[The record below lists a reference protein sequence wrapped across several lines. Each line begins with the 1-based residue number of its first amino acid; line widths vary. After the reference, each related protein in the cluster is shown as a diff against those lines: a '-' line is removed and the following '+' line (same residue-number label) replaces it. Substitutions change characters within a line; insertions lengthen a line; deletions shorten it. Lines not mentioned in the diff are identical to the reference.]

1 MTIMKIMKK
10 ILLSVFAIVLFLY
23 QIPFF
28 GKVLAQT
35 DTETPIICGCPSEI
49 NKIYQDRGTGETCV
63 TDFATFKEDPTVNHL
78 WVEDAEITAQG
89 KADDRARQFIYWV
102 VTNGS
107 IDNHPVLFKIW
118 STVRNVSYFFV
129 ILVAAVMGLGM
140 IISQRSNFNANIK
153 VWPSVM
159 KILAI
164 LLFITFSAS
173 LVITII
179 QLSDILMKFFIENL
193 GGKDLFNIYF
203 ASISQEKNY
212 LDFVG
217 CRDLNIRVQEA
228 YKAEMM
234 LLKLTNVSYYV
245 MGGMLILRK
254 VLLWFLLFVSPFLPL
269 LMPFVFIRNIG
280 WIWIGV
286 FFQWVFYGP
295 LFALFLGAL
304 ASIWKAGIPFVFDF
318 SRVGTTQGY
327 IFPTAINILY
337 GGPAQRLA
345 ILNNGNYVDTFT
357 EYIITLI
364 MLWAVTFF
372 PWWLLRIFRDYCCE
386 GIIAMKNILMS
397 MYDQQRGSP
406 PTPPGPTP
414 TPTTIGTSLN
424 IPREVE
430 IPIKVRLETAEEIK
444 KAKTEEISRSLNMTA
459 TKLTDIAH
467 FETNKQ
473 VNQTVQKNLNFL
485 QNPIQAATTTDR
497 QKYMTLRTELY
508 NRALKNDQLAKGILS
523 SISTSRIEQTERRQE
538 ILRSIPQMVPV
549 THVVSMK
556 VKMPQENV
564 KLVTASLAGNNSVV
578 AAVAQKTQLQAAQ
591 IKTVLTSLHKNIDE
605 SPAQVTQ
612 KVAEQSG
619 VKKEEVVK
627 IIENLPAS
635 VKENKEVVQTVVDSV
650 TQPEKNIEKTV
661 SIPPSISLEDYEQVK
676 KMWKQQYEKGEVP
689 VAENIKTREQWVEQ
703 DIVFITNTLNKLLSP
718 NDELRQQG
726 LDDIGYILPIFLI
739 NNLKG
744 EELIVYLKA
753 KLEAAKAVEEEKQ
766 KEKEI
771 EERLKAKTEEE
782 FVEVAKPK
790 EQEKAQEMKMEEK
803 MEIPEEKKVEENKP
817 EDQMTNDKSNP
828 KS

>member
-1 MTIMKIMKK
+1 MKK
-10 ILLSVFAIVLFLY
+10 ILLSLFIIAFVFYLTPFLGKVFAQGVQQQFL
-23 QIPFF
+23 QSN
-28 GKVLAQT
+28 QQ
-35 DTETPIICGCPSEI
+35 EPIICGCPSEL

-63 TDFATFKEDPTVNHL
+63 TDFATFQQDPGVNHI
-78 WVEDAEITAQG
+78 WVEDAEITSQG
-89 KADDRARQFIYWV
+89 KADDRARQFVYWV
-102 VTNGS
+102 VTHSS
-107 IDNHPVLFKIW
+107 INNHPALFKIW

-129 ILVAAVMGLGM
+129 IIVAAIMGLGM
-140 IISQRSNFNANIK
+140 IITQRSSFNTNIK

-159 KILAI
+159 KIIAV

-228 YKAEMM
+228 YKSEMM
-234 LLKLTNVSYYV
+234 LLKLTNISYYV
-245 MGGMLILRK
+245 MGGMLLLRTI
-254 VLLWFLLFVSPFLPL
+254 LLWFLLFVSPFLAL

-304 ASIWKAGIPFVFDF
+304 ASIWKAGIPFIFDF
-318 SRVGTTQGY
+318 SRAGKTEGY
-327 IFPTAINILY
+327 IYPTAINILY
-337 GGPAQRLA
+337 GGPAQTLS
-345 ILNNGNYVDTFT
+345 ILNNGNYIDTFT
-357 EYIITLI
+357 EYVITLI

-386 GIIAMKNILMS
+386 GIVAMKNILMS

-406 PTPPGPTP
+406 PTPPGPAP
-414 TPTTIGTSLN
+414 TPTSIGTALK

-430 IPIKVRLETAEEIK
+430 IPMKVKLETVEEIK
-444 KAKTEEISRSLNMTA
+444 RAKSEEISRSLNMTA
-459 TKLTDIAH
+459 TRLTDIAH

-473 VNQTVQKNLNFL
+473 VNETVKKNINYL
-485 QNPIQAATTTDR
+485 QNPIQAETITDR
-497 QKYMTLRTELY
+497 QKYMNLRTELY
-508 NRALKNDQLAKGILS
+508 NRSLKNDTIAKGILS
-523 SISTSRIEQTERRQE
+523 SISTSHIEQTERRKE
-538 ILRSIPQMVPV
+538 ILQSIKQVVP
-549 THVVSMK
+549 TI
-556 VKMPQENV
+556 
-564 KLVTASLAGNNSVV
+564 KLVTV
-578 AAVAQKTQLQAAQ
+578 
-591 IKTVLTSLHKNIDE
+591 TVPVPGEKG
-605 SPAQVTQ
+605 
-612 KVAEQSG
+612 KV
-619 VKKEEVVK
+619 KEVVK
-627 IIENLPAS
+627 P
-635 VKENKEVVQTVVDSV
+635 
-650 TQPEKNIEKTV
+650 PEKPIETLIPVPPTV
-661 SIPPSISLEDYEQVK
+661 SIEDYEQVK
-676 KMWKQQYEKGEVP
+676 KMWKQQYVKGEVP
-689 VAENIKTREQWVEQ
+689 VAENIKTREQWVNQ

-753 KLEAAKAVEEEKQ
+753 KLEAAKAVQEEKQ

-771 EERLKAKTEEE
+771 EERLKSKAEEE
-782 FVEVAKPK
+782 FVEVSQPK
-790 EQEKAQEMKMEEK
+790 EEEKVKEMKMEEK
-803 MEIPEEKKVEENKP
+803 LEI
-817 EDQMTNDKSNP
+817 
-828 KS
+828 